1 MDAEERIHTYIAG
14 FDEKISGGLPKG
26 QVILVSGEPGTLKST
41 FCFAI
46 LYHNA
51 LKESKNGAYITLEQG
66 RENFSRHLRAVGL
79 DPREVEERVSIV
91 DLGMIRRNLEGVGT
105 KTWLDIFKMYAQNL
119 RKNLEYELLVIDSLP
134 VLETIA
140 NFQKPREDLFQFFEW
155 LRDLDATVLV
165 VAEIK
170 ANAQDYGT
178 WGEDFLADAIIHL
191 KMEKVN
197 DSNIQRRVRVVKMRA
212 TPHSTNYHTLIFQN
226 NQMQVTRV
234 IAE

>member
-1 MDAEERIHTYIAG
+1 LEDRIHTYIHG
-14 FDEKISGGLPKG
+14 FDEMIGGGLPRG
-26 QVILVSGEPGTLKST
+26 QVILISGEPGTLKST
-41 FCFAI
+41 FCFNMV
-46 LYHNA
+46 YHNA
-51 LKESKNGAYITLEQG
+51 AKENRNGAYITLEQG
-66 RENFSRHLRAVGL
+66 RENFARHLRAVGL
-79 DPREVEERVSIV
+79 DPRQVEERVSIV
-91 DLGMIRRNLEGVGT
+91 DLGMIRKNLDGIGT

-119 RKNLEYELLVIDSLP
+119 RKNIGYEILVIDSLP

-155 LRDLDATVLV
+155 LRDLDATILV

>member
-1 MDAEERIHTYIAG
+1 VDAEERIHTYIAG

-51 LKESKNGAYITLEQG
+51 LKENKNGAYITLEQG